1 MTRANAQKDSRR
13 RAGKRGTA
21 KRANCRASDT
31 VREWR
36 RKYDDGSYPRDFW
49 PWIAENRHVF
59 DAFVRLALLSR
70 RRGTSRWS
78 ADGLCHVLRW
88 RTEVSEKYRSR
99 ARHFKIDNC
108 ATAGLARL
116 AMCVSPSLRGFF
128 EIRDPPQRG
137 ALDEHE
143 HRHHA

>member
-1 MTRANAQKDSRR
+1 MNGGKYRRAARR
-13 RAGKRGTA
+13 RGTPA
-21 KRANCRASDT
+21 RSHRST

-49 PWIAENRHVF
+49 PWLTENRHVF
-59 DAFVRLALLSR
+59 DAFMRLARLSR
-70 RRGTSRWS
+70 RRGIRRWS

-99 ARHFKIDNC
+99 TRHFKIDNC

-128 EIRDPPQRG
+128 EIRDPALRAAQPDRSRKG
-137 ALDEHE
+137 AHDV
-143 HRHHA
+143 

>member
-1 MTRANAQKDSRR
+1 MS
-13 RAGKRGTA
+13 AGKHRKVARSRGA
-21 KRANCRASDT
+21 LGCAHRRK

-49 PWIAENRHVF
+49 PWLAENRHVF
-59 DAFVRLALLSR
+59 DAFIRLARLSR
-70 RRGTSRWS
+70 RRGIKRWS

-88 RTEVSEKYRSR
+88 RTEVNQRYRSR

-116 AMCVSPSLRGFF
+116 VMRVSPRLRGFF
-128 EIRDPPQRG
+128 ELREPPVGHRDTNLPSAG
-137 ALDEHE
+137 L
-143 HRHHA
+143 RHA